1 MELEL
6 KLESEELGALVAITV
21 VIISVFL
28 AVVKLKDENT
38 IQGMQHTQ
46 VAAVDTW
53 NQYQAER
60 IKLHTDENDSASLK
74 LHAGFGG
81 ADAAALDGEARR
93 LESKMG
99 HYNTESAGLM
109 KEAKADE
116 ARYQTLEFRHDQF
129 DMADALCSLAL
140 ALAAVAALAAR
151 RSLLYISWGAGA
163 CGMVLGLA
171 GMIGWSLHPE
181 WLASFLG

>member
-60 IKLHTDENDSASLK
+60 IKLHTDENDSAALK
-74 LHAGFGG
+74 LRAGFGG
-81 ADAAALDGEARR
+81 TDAAALDGEAKR
-93 LESKMG
+93 LQSKMK
-99 HYNTESAGLM
+99 HYDSESGDLM
-109 KEAKADE
+109 KEAKGDE

-140 ALAAVAALAAR
+140 ALAAVAALTAR
-151 RSLLYISWGAGA
+151 RALLYVSWGAGA

-181 WLASFLG
+181 WLARFLG